1 MHICSR
7 HFEASPCTT
16 LKIDSMKYSI
26 AHYQFLADIY
36 EYPMEGYSKKVRAGQ
51 EFLDKNF
58 PEAAGM
64 LRPFT
69 DYMVTLPLKKQEE
82 LFIRSFDVQ
91 SVTTLDLGYVL
102 FGDDYKRG
110 ELLVNLNREHREVQ
124 NNCGIELA
132 DHLSNVLRLLPKMQD
147 EELVEELA
155 RRIVAAALRRMI
167 PGFDPEQIELKDKF
181 YEKRHKTIIDRDEG
195 HYTIYQKALE
205 ALHWLIKEDFG
216 IVEIE
221 TPEEVS
227 DFLKNIHTEVKL
239 EG

>member
-1 MHICSR
+1 
-7 HFEASPCTT
+7 
-16 LKIDSMKYSI
+16 MKYSI
-26 AHYQFLADIY
+26 AHYEFLADIY
-36 EYPMEGYSKKVRAGQ
+36 EYPRVGFSEKVKEVQ
-51 EFLDKNF
+51 ELLDANF
-58 PEAAGM
+58 PEAANM

-69 DYMVTLPLKKQEE
+69 DYMTTISLKKQEE

-91 SVTTLDLGYVL
+91 AVTTLDLGYVL

-124 NNCGIELA
+124 NDCGIELA

-147 EELVEELA
+147 TEIVEELA
-155 RRIVAAALRRMI
+155 RRIVAPALRKMI
-167 PGFDPEQIELKDKF
+167 RGFDPEQIELKDKF
-181 YEKRHKTIIDRDEG
+181 YKRRHKTIIERDEEK
-195 HYTIYQKALE
+195 YTIYQKALE
-205 ALHWLIKEDFG
+205 ALHWLIKNDFG

>member
-1 MHICSR
+1 
-7 HFEASPCTT
+7 
-16 LKIDSMKYSI
+16 MKYSI
-26 AHYQFLADIY
+26 AHYSLLADIY
-36 EYPMEGYSKKVRAGQ
+36 EYPMEGYSEKISAGQ
-51 EFLDKNF
+51 EFLEKAF
-58 PEAAGM
+58 PEAANL

-69 DYMVTLPLKKQEE
+69 DYMLTLPLRKQEE

-124 NNCGIELA
+124 NDCGIELA

-147 EELVEELA
+147 SAIVEELA
-155 RRIVAAALRRMI
+155 RRIVAPALRRMI
-167 PGFDPEQIELKDKF
+167 PGFDPEQIALKDKF
-181 YEKRHKTIIDRDEG
+181 YEKRHKTIIERDEN
-195 HYTIYQKALE
+195 HYTIYQQALQ
-205 ALHWLIKEDFG
+205 ALHWVIKNDFG
-216 IVEIE
+216 IVERE

-227 DFLKNIHTEVKL
+227 DFLKNIHTEVQL

>member
-1 MHICSR
+1 
-7 HFEASPCTT
+7 
-16 LKIDSMKYSI
+16 MKYSI
-26 AHYQFLADIY
+26 AHYDFLAGVY
-36 EYPMEGYSKKVRAGQ
+36 EYPTVGYSEKVSTAQAFFDKK
-51 EFLDKNF
+51 F
-58 PEAAGM
+58 PEAAA
-64 LRPFT
+64 LFRPFSS
-69 DYMVTLPLKKQEE
+69 YMATLPLKKQEE

-124 NNCGIELA
+124 NDCGIELA

-155 RRIVAAALRRMI
+155 RRIVAPALRRMI
-167 PGFDPEQIELKDKF
+167 PGFEPEQIELKDKF
-181 YEKRHKTIIDRDEG
+181 YERRHKTLIERDEQQ
-195 HYTIYQKALE
+195 YTIYQKALQ
-205 ALHWLIKEDFG
+205 ALHWLIKNDFG
-216 IVEIE
+216 IVEKE

-227 DFLKNIHTEVKL
+227 DFLRNLHTEVKL